1 MWSVVPARY
10 VHVNYLARRLRS
22 IDAAECRACG
32 HTPKQA
38 LVTGLRGSTFALTIL
53 LDGRPVAMFGVAP
66 GSLIEGVGVPWL
78 LGTDE
83 VLKGAR
89 QFLTVGPRVVEAM
102 HREWPVLRNYVGAD
116 NRRAIRTLKALQFDV
131 SDEVVVIGGM
141 EMLAFSSGRD
151 RHL

>member
-1 MWSVVPARY
+1 MWTVVPASFA
-10 VHVNYLARRLRS
+10 HVNRLANRMRS

-38 LVTGLRGSTFALTIL
+38 LVTGLRGSTFALTVL
-53 LDGRPVAMFGVAP
+53 LDGRPVAMLGVAP
-66 GSLIEGVGVPWL
+66 GSVIEGVGVPWL

-89 QFLTVGPRVVEAM
+89 QFLTVGPRVIEAM
-102 HREWPVLRNYVGAD
+102 RREWPVLRNYVGAD

-131 SDEVVVIGGM
+131 SDEIVVVGGM
-141 EMLAFSSGRD
+141 EMRLFSLGG
-151 RHL
+151 L